1 MTIFSLDNV
10 SLKRGGKTLLKNIN
24 FTVEKGEI
32 FSIFGPSGAGKSS
45 LLRLLNRLYEPET
58 GKIFFNGKD
67 IREYDPGELRK
78 RVGMVFQIPVMFE
91 GTVEEN
97 LKIGA
102 DIWRINIEPENLLE
116 MVQLNKDKLHQK
128 AERLSVGEAQRVAIA
143 RTLALEPEVLLMDEP
158 TSALDPA
165 TTLGI
170 ENLVKSLNRELEL
183 TVIFVSHNIQQIE
196 RLGGRGLL
204 LVDGEIK
211 EIGKINQILKSPE
224 TKEMMKFLSGEKL

>member
-1 MTIFSLDNV
+1 MTIFSLENV
-10 SLKRGGKTLLKNIN
+10 SLKRGGKALLKNIN
-24 FTVEKGEI
+24 FTVKRGEI

-45 LLRLLNRLYEPET
+45 LLRLFNRLYEPET

-67 IREYDPGELRK
+67 IREYDPEELRK

-102 DIWRINIEPENLLE
+102 DIWGINIEPENLME

-128 AERLSVGEAQRVAIA
+128 ANRLSVGEAQRVAIA

-170 ENLVKSLNRELEL
+170 ENLVKKLNRELQL

-211 EIGKINQILKSPE
+211 ETGEIDHILKSPNTE
-224 TKEMMKFLSGEKL
+224 EMMKFLSGEKL